1 MGAAG
6 VVQRALSGCD
16 VLRVYP
22 DFEDWS
28 DSIVDMLLVCALHER
43 CTSEKNNERMGCKE
57 RVEVLSEAL
66 TLRIVYGVHRGTHIP
81 VNRIRNSDGLLP

>member
-1 MGAAG
+1 VNPPQFSVRAAMGAAG

-43 CTSEKNNERMGCKE
+43 CTSEKNNERIGCKG
-57 RVEVLSEAL
+57 RVETE
-66 TLRIVYGVHRGTHIP
+66 RHPH
-81 VNRIRNSDGLLP
+81 